1 MNRNFTLNYKSGKAI
16 PQEKARELA
25 RTAYPGLSDTEPPP
39 GHGRV
44 VRVLIYEGEEEWLAA
59 QLGMSMVDGVR
70 QLDHGAIHVVTL
82 NVPE

>member
-1 MNRNFTLNYKSGKAI
+1 MGRSFTLTYKNGKAI

-25 RTAYPGLSDTEPPP
+25 RIAYPGLSDTPPSP

-44 VRVLIYEGEEEWLAA
+44 VRVLIYEGEEEWLAE
-59 QLGMSMVDGVR
+59 QLGASMVDGVQ
-70 QLDHGAIHVVTL
+70 QLTRGAIHVVTL